1 MLIVGGSLWSE
12 LCKEQMNAAGTS
24 LLSLPF
30 LTARSLKMT
39 SVWLPT
45 LQCPDTSQHFAEM
58 LLLLWS
64 HLTTVTTQQQQTY
77 R

>member
-12 LCKEQMNAAGTS
+12 LCKEQMNAADTS
-24 LLSLPF
+24 PLSLPS

-45 LQCPDTSQHFAEM
+45 LQCRDTSQCFAEII
-58 LLLLWS
+58 LLAWS
-64 HLTTVTTQQQQTY
+64 HLTTVTTQQQQT
-77 R
+77 